1 MVRKIE
7 REQES
12 LFEHIRMLNA
22 SLQNLTE
29 RLDDYSK
36 DNEDGYYNSE
46 ISSLEDKI
54 FDIKQELSYYENK
67 AI

>member
-1 MVRKIE
+1 MERKIE
-7 REQES
+7 REEDS
-12 LFEHIRMLNA
+12 LFEHIRMLNV
-22 SLQNLTE
+22 SLQNLID
-29 RLDDYSK
+29 RLEEYSK

-54 FDIKQELSYYENK
+54 FNIKQELSYYENK